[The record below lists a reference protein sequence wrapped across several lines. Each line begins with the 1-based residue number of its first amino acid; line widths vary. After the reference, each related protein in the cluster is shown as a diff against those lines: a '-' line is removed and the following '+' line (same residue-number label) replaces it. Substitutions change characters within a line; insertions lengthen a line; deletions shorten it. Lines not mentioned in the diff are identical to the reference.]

1 MDKLTS
7 ILEEQDIEYEI
18 LEHREQINTAQEGAD
33 YFGIDIGQT
42 APTLILKTEKG
53 FYALI
58 VSGDYGRV
66 NLDTIKELISVE
78 QVKLASPKEVEQVT
92 SSKIGSVS
100 LVNPGIPTILDNQ
113 LNRYAF
119 VYGGTGIPQTTLKIR
134 PSDLERVNEIE
145 GYIG

>member
-1 MDKLTS
+1 MDKLIS

-33 YFGIDIGQT
+33 YFGIVIGQT

-66 NLDTIKELISVE
+66 NLDIIKELISVE
-78 QVKLASPKEVEQVT
+78 QVKLASPRK
-92 SSKIGSVS
+92 
-100 LVNPGIPTILDNQ
+100 
-113 LNRYAF
+113 LN
-119 VYGGTGIPQTTLKIR
+119 K
-134 PSDLERVNEIE
+134 
-145 GYIG
+145 